1 MTVDILTALFLILLG
16 IVTGIIASVAGIGG
30 GVLFVPIFNLL
41 LGIDIKKSIGTS
53 LFTIFFLSLSSGT
66 SYLRK
71 RVVDV
76 KTGLI
81 FELASIPGALVGA
94 YLTTILPAVYLKV
107 IFSLVLIYS
116 GIKMFRK
123 KDRSQSPDWSII
135 YGEPHFTNHFTRF
148 NVKRRIITKDGITY
162 EYTYNL
168 LFGVLLSFFAGVASG
183 MLGIGGGTI
192 KVPAMNLVLGIP
204 IHVAVATSSF
214 MIIFTTLSGISAH
227 IFLGNV
233 LFEIAVF
240 TIIGAIIGAQIGPRI
255 ATKIKKEALRKI
267 VGVILIIAALTVSY
281 THLTLPTKA

>member
-1 MTVDILTALFLILLG
+1 MTIDILTALFLILLG
-16 IVTGIIASVAGIGG
+16 LVTGLIASIAGIGG

-81 FELASIPGALVGA
+81 FELASTPGALVGA
-94 YLTTILPAVYLKV
+94 YLTIILPAVYLKL

-123 KDRSQSPDWSII
+123 KDRAKSPEGNII

-148 NVKRRIITKDGITY
+148 NVKRRITTKDGVTY

-168 LFGVLLSFFAGVASG
+168 LFGIILSFFAGVASG

-214 MIIFTTLSGISAH
+214 MIIFTTLSGIFAH
-227 IFLGNV
+227 IFLGNII
-233 LFEIAVF
+233 FEIAAF

-255 ATKIKKEALRKI
+255 ATRIRKEMLRKI
-267 VGVILIIAALTVSY
+267 VGIILIIAALRMLISV
-281 THLTLPTKA
+281 LA

>member
-267 VGVILIIAALTVSY
+267 VGVILIIAALRMLISV
-281 THLTLPTKA
+281 LI